1 MSKRFKVYLTGG
13 EGIGWALDADLAT
26 TRESLSAL
34 DLRVEFSDI
43 GEADVIHCVRE
54 WPLLRMSEEALA
66 GKRILCH
73 IGNDLQETYEQACM
87 IRAGRI
93 GLWIPMLRTAE
104 RQLALLKQRYAYI
117 SCAVDVRAFTAE
129 CPAGQSVI
137 SLREQFRIPQDQ
149 FVISNFTCDSFR
161 SDLHIQW
168 EQKGLELFLEI
179 IRFLCGK
186 GLPVHVL
193 LAGPRHPWLRSYLSE
208 NKIPF
213 TFVGSE
219 IGGDD
224 DAVNLLE
231 PTMINKLYHASDMH
245 LITSHRESGAM
256 AILAAAATRTPVVS
270 TPVGLAP
277 DVLESR
283 SLFRSIDEGAA
294 LIERHIRHRI
304 LDQTLEPQFQ
314 RVMKNHVPSAN
325 TARFADIYGR
335 MEEIPA
341 FSPGASKKAKTKLP
355 QPGRLMRW
363 LRGNRPGTGLRIGFW
378 HEFHKPPYG
387 GGNQFLIALGYALK
401 KQGVRIEV
409 NRFSSSI
416 HAHLCNSAWFAVD
429 DFLTE
434 AKISKVRMIHRVDG
448 PIAIYRA
455 TDWKEDRKIYDLNTR
470 LASATVYQSGWCFTR
485 LHELGFQPILPVII
499 RNAVDGRI
507 FHSSGRVP
515 FSMDRKIRLISTA
528 WSDNPKKGGPF
539 FKWLEGQLD
548 WNRFEYTFVGRTK
561 EQFEHIRH
569 VRPQASKQLA
579 RILRRHDIY
588 VMASQHETCSN
599 ALIEALSCGLPVLYF
614 DDGANGELTQFGGL
628 PFKTKEE
635 AVSQLDRLIQNY
647 EMFRE
652 CIHVQ
657 SIEEI
662 AGKYIELFKEVL
674 DS

>member
-1 MSKRFKVYLTGG
+1 MRKIYNIHMLGAG
-13 EGIGWALDADLAT
+13 EGGGAT
-26 TRESLSAL
+26 IRESLSAL
-34 DLRVEFSDI
+34 DSWVHFTGLE
-43 GEADVIHCVRE
+43 EAEVIHCIE
-54 WPLLRMSEEALA
+54 EQPLLSVPQELLA
-66 GKRILCH
+66 GKKILCH
-73 IGNDLQETYEQACM
+73 VCDDLSMLFEQACM
-87 IRAGRI
+87 IRGDRI
-93 GLWIPMLRTAE
+93 GLWIPMSRMVE
-104 RQLALLKQRYAYI
+104 RQLSLLKQQYAYVPY
-117 SCAVDVRAFTAE
+117 AVDTRAFTAE
-129 CPAGQSVI
+129 CPVGQSDK
-137 SLREQFRIPQDQ
+137 SLREQFGIPKDC
-149 FVISNFTCDSFR
+149 FVISNFMRDTCRADICSLK
-161 SDLHIQW
+161 D
-168 EQKGLELFLEI
+168 QKGVEVFLEI
-179 IRFLCGK
+179 TRLLYRG
-186 GLPVHVL
+186 GLPVHIL
-193 LAGPRHPWLRSYLSE
+193 LAGPRHHWLRSHLSE

-231 PTMINKLYHASDMH
+231 PAMINELYHSSDMY
-245 LITSHRESGAM
+245 LITSRWEREPR
-256 AILAAAATRTPVVS
+256 AILEAALTRTPVVS

-277 DVLESR
+277 DVLETK
-283 SLFRSIDEGAA
+283 SLFRAVDEGAA
-294 LIERHIRHRI
+294 LIKCHIRDRV

-314 RVMKNHVPSAN
+314 RVMKQHIPSAN
-325 TARFADIYGR
+325 IAKFASIY
-335 MEEIPA
+335 EQIDKVPA
-341 FSPGASKKAKTKLP
+341 FVPRPLRTSTTVLSKP
-355 QPGRLMRW
+355 NRLMQW

-387 GGNQFLIALGYALK
+387 GGNQFMMALSNALK
-401 KQGVRIEV
+401 KLGVRIEV

-448 PIAIYRA
+448 PIAIYRG
-455 TDWKEDRKIYDLNTR
+455 TDWEVDNKIYDLNSR

-485 LHELGFQPILPVII
+485 LHELGFRPVSPVII
-499 RNAVDGRI
+499 HNAVDSRI
-507 FHSSGRVP
+507 FHSKGRVP
-515 FSMDRKIRLISTA
+515 SFSKDRKVRLISTA

-569 VRPQASKQLA
+569 VQPQASRQLA
-579 RILRRHDIY
+579 DILRKHDVYI
-588 VMASQHETCSN
+588 MASQHEACSN
-599 ALIEALSCGLPVLYF
+599 ALLEALSCGLPVLYF

-657 SIEEI
+657 SIDEI
-662 AGKYIELFKEVL
+662 ARKYIELFKEVL